1 MIFQPYLE
9 SFQHMVV
16 RLIVYN
22 LEVNVAERFRHVF
35 LDDSKTKKKT
45 RHSSISNHKCPIMLR
60 MH

>member
-1 MIFQPYLE
+1 
-9 SFQHMVV
+9 MVV

-35 LDDSKTKKKT
+35 LDDSKSKIKT